1 MESKG
6 NKSISPKV
14 RRREV
19 GKTFSEDFELPS
31 CRNASAI
38 ITNSF
43 GLLVFGLP
51 DLSVALS
58 LDQLITII
66 RHLKIKFMSFKKLN
80 SNIHLA
86 IAAFVGLFFVVACND
101 SDKSGKSS
109 TTTDTANTANSTPT
123 VAPAKKVGKASV
135 KMAGD
140 ETGKMEKD
148 KMGYYNRTEVSPI
161 YPGGQDALQ
170 TYVTNTLEYPQNAID
185 NNIEGTV
192 KVQFAIDEQG
202 NVSNAKS
209 IGEKLGYGLEEEAV
223 KLVSTMP
230 KWTPGMV
237 KGKKVK
243 AWYTL
248 PVTYRLEG

>member
-1 MESKG
+1 
-6 NKSISPKV
+6 
-14 RRREV
+14 
-19 GKTFSEDFELPS
+19 
-31 CRNASAI
+31 
-38 ITNSF
+38 
-43 GLLVFGLP
+43 
-51 DLSVALS
+51 
-58 LDQLITII
+58 
-66 RHLKIKFMSFKKLN
+66 MSFKKLS
-80 SNIHLA
+80 SNIHFA
-86 IAAFVGLFFVVACND
+86 IAAFMGLFFVVACSD

-109 TTTDTANTANSTPT
+109 TSKDTSNTANNTPT

-135 KMAGD
+135 KMMGD
-140 ETGKMEKD
+140 EATSKMEKD
-148 KMGYYNRTEVSPI
+148 KMGYYNRTEVSPV

-170 TYVTNTLEYPQNAID
+170 TYVTNTLEYPADAID
-185 NNIEGTV
+185 HNIEGTV

-202 NVSNAKS
+202 NVSNART
-209 IGEKLGYGLEEEAV
+209 IGNKLGYGLEEEAV